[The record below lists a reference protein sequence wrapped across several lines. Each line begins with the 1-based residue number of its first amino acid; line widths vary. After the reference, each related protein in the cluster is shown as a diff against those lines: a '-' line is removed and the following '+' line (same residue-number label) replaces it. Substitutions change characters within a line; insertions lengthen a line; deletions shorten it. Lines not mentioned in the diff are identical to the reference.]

1 MDNSA
6 KELAKLKN
14 AISEYNIFL
23 MNRSDGSEIEHKES
37 KYLQDIVDAAEKYIH
52 KKRGDDPLH
61 PGNNKPAN
69 WEPMF
74 TGAKEC
80 FGSAKDVLKLTKE
93 KLKAVKIEEKA
104 AAAADPDELL
114 ERVAKN
120 VRKNAEKDNIHKSP
134 ADNAGKNASP
144 ARRSNN
150 SKTVQPLTNNAGR
163 ASTGGTRLNS
173 QTHKKEGEH
182 TIKRSK
188 TFGMKK

>member
-1 MDNSA
+1 METAVCVTPEHCSQPQLFPCVHLLPWRSFLHPDPQTDGVII
-6 KELAKLKN
+6 KEL
-14 AISEYNIFL
+14 
-23 MNRSDGSEIEHKES
+23 
-37 KYLQDIVDAAEKYIH
+37 
-52 KKRGDDPLH
+52 
-61 PGNNKPAN
+61 
-69 WEPMF
+69 F

-104 AAAADPDELL
+104 AAAADPDELP

-120 VRKNAEKDNIHKSP
+120 GRRSLRKRRTTVRKNAEKDNIHKSP
-134 ADNAGKNASP
+134 ADNAGNNAGKNASP